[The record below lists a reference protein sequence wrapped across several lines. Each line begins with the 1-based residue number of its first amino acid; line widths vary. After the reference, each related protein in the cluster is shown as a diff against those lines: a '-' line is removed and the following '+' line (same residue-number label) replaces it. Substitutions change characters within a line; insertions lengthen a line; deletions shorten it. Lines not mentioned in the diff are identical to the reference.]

1 MAFLQEK
8 YEKEVVP
15 SLMET
20 FGYDN
25 PMTVPQV
32 DKVIVNMGLG
42 SSAVENPKVVESA
55 VRELGQITGQRA
67 VVTRA
72 RRAIAG
78 FKLREGMPIG
88 AKVTLRGVRM
98 YEFLERLIYVA
109 LPRVRDFKGISPKS
123 FDGHGNYTVGVTEQ
137 IIFPEINY
145 DEIDSVRGMSI
156 TVVTSAENDDEARS
170 LLSHMGM
177 PFQKSGSRE

>member
-20 FGYDN
+20 YGYDN
-25 PMTVPQV
+25 PMTVPHV

-42 SSAVENPKVVESA
+42 ASAVENPKVVESA
-55 VRELGQITGQRA
+55 VRELGQITGQRP

-88 AKVTLRGVRM
+88 TKVTLRGVRM

-156 TVVTSAENDDEARS
+156 TIVTSAENDDEARS
-170 LLSHMGM
+170 LLSDMGM
-177 PFQKSGSRE
+177 PFYKSGSKE